1 MSERLE
7 HRPRDFVRVVDS
19 HLILIGV
26 AKREDFDKIAVPVID
41 HRADES
47 GHVLTKM
54 VESGGSGVQIVFQYW
69 LLSRTDTALAL
80 IADSKK
86 EREGR

>member
-1 MSERLE
+1 MTEHLE
-7 HRPRDFVRVVDS
+7 HRLRDFIGVIDS

-41 HRADES
+41 HGADDC

-54 VESGGSGVQIVFQYW
+54 VESGGSGVQVVFQYW
-69 LLSRTDTALAL
+69 LLSRNPAPM
-80 IADSKK
+80 
-86 EREGR
+86 RR

>member
-1 MSERLE
+1 MTERFE
-7 HRPRDFVRVVDS
+7 HRPRDFIGVIDS

-41 HRADES
+41 HGADEC

-54 VESGGSGVQIVFQYW
+54 VESGGSGVQMLW
-69 LLSRTDTALAL
+69 G
-80 IADSKK
+80 
-86 EREGR
+86 ERR

>member
-26 AKREDFDKIAVPVID
+26 AKREDFDKIAVPGID
-41 HRADES
+41 HGADDS

-54 VESGGSGVQIVFQYW
+54 VESGGSGVQVVFQYW
-69 LLSRTDTALAL
+69 LLPRTDAAVITGMQR
-80 IADSKK
+80 DKK
-86 EREGR
+86 QKT